1 MFAKM
6 ATDVKEGVYIPHN
19 NYNNSK
25 KKKHS
30 KRIRNML
37 RMKQVVTPEQYARDD
52 LFKSELRIA

>member
-1 MFAKM
+1 M